1 MEEVVIGLGK
11 RPRRGKKKRSPRK
24 ARRDG
29 RRIRPIA
36 LALVGVAVV
45 AVAVYWFGLR
55 GPSTTDAE
63 AQQVRV
69 VAQIGNGKR
78 VVLVTDDGELFGSAT
93 GAKASQPVLPL
104 KKVPSG
110 KHVRGH
116 VLEEVRILAA
126 APKALRPYI
135 AATKWGKTGAEVELT
150 SGIFIRFGDQSE
162 AVRKWKS
169 AAAMLA
175 DPSVTLLSYVDVH
188 APTRPEVGPGE
199 IELPPSN

>member
-1 MEEVVIGLGK
+1 MIGIG
-11 RPRRGKKKRSPRK
+11 RGKKKS
-24 ARRDG
+24 RRDV

-36 LALVGVAVV
+36 LALVAVAVV

-55 GPSTTDAE
+55 GSSTPEAD

-78 VVLVTDDGELFGSAT
+78 VVLVSDDGTLLGSAT
-93 GAKASQPVLPL
+93 GKEAGQPVLPL
-104 KKVPSG
+104 KKLPPG
-110 KHVRGH
+110 NRVRGH

-126 APKALRPYI
+126 APKPLRPYI

-162 AVRKWKS
+162 AVRKWRS
-169 AAAMLA
+169 AAAALLA

-199 IELPPSN
+199 LELPPPN

>member
-1 MEEVVIGLGK
+1 MIG
-11 RPRRGKKKRSPRK
+11 RGKKSRRK
-24 ARRDG
+24 SRRGD

-36 LALVGVAVV
+36 LVVVALSVV
-45 AVAVYWFGLR
+45 AVAVYWIGLR
-55 GPSTTDAE
+55 GSSTPEAE

-93 GAKASQPVLPL
+93 GKKAGQPVLPL
-104 KKVPSG
+104 KQLPPG

-126 APKALRPYI
+126 APAALRPYLS
-135 AATKWGKTGAEVELT
+135 ATAWGKTGAEVELT
-150 SGIFIRFGDQSE
+150 SGILVRFGDQSE

-169 AAAMLA
+169 AAAVLA

-188 APTRPEVGPGE
+188 APTRPEVGGE
-199 IELPPSN
+199 GHELPPPN

>member
-1 MEEVVIGLGK
+1 VIGFS
-11 RPRRGKKKRSPRK
+11 RGKKRRSRRK
-24 ARRDG
+24 IRRDG

-36 LALVGVAVV
+36 LSLVALAVV

-55 GPSTTDAE
+55 GSSTPDAE

-78 VVLVTDDGELFGSAT
+78 VVLVTDDGTLFGSAT
-93 GAKASQPVLPL
+93 GKKAHQPVLPL
-104 KKVPSG
+104 KKLPPG
-110 KHVRGH
+110 KRVRGH
-116 VLEEVRILAA
+116 VLEEVRLLAA
-126 APKALRPYI
+126 APKPIRPYI
-135 AATKWGKTGAEVELT
+135 AANKWGKSGAEVELT

-169 AAAMLA
+169 AAAVLA

-188 APTRPEVGPGE
+188 APTRPDVGGE
-199 IELPPSN
+199 GHELPPPN

>member
-1 MEEVVIGLGK
+1 VIG
-11 RPRRGKKKRSPRK
+11 RGKKSRRK
-24 ARRDG
+24 TRREA

-36 LALVGVAVV
+36 IAVAALAVV

-55 GPSTTDAE
+55 GSSTPDAE

-78 VVLVTDDGELFGSAT
+78 VVLVTDDGELFGAAT
-93 GAKASQPVLPL
+93 GAKADQPVLPL
-104 KKVPSG
+104 KKVPPG

-126 APKALRPYI
+126 APKALRPYL

-150 SGIFIRFGDQSE
+150 SGIFIRFGDQTE
-162 AVRKWKS
+162 AVRKWK
-169 AAAMLA
+169 AAAAVLA

-188 APTRPEVGPGE
+188 APTRPDVGPGE
-199 IELPPSN
+199 IELPPPN

>member
-1 MEEVVIGLGK
+1 VEGDVIG
-11 RPRRGKKKRSPRK
+11 RGKKKSRRK

-29 RRIRPIA
+29 RRIRPIVLTVVA
-36 LALVGVAVV
+36 LAVVG
-45 AVAVYWFGLR
+45 VAVYWFALR
-55 GPSTTDAE
+55 GSSTPDAE

-78 VVLVTDDGELFGSAT
+78 VVLVTGDGKLFGMAT
-93 GAKASQPVLPL
+93 GKKADQPVLPL
-104 KKVPSG
+104 KKLPPG
-110 KHVRGH
+110 KRVRGH
-116 VLEEVRILAA
+116 ILEEVRILAA
-126 APKALRPYI
+126 APKPLRPYI

-150 SGIFIRFGDQSE
+150 SGILIRFGDQSE

-169 AAAMLA
+169 AAAVLA

-199 IELPPSN
+199 HELPPPN

>member
-1 MEEVVIGLGK
+1 MAVVIG
-11 RPRRGKKKRSPRK
+11 RRGKKSRRK
-24 ARRDG
+24 SKSRWDG

-36 LALVGVAVV
+36 LSIVALAVV

-55 GPSTTDAE
+55 GSSTPEAD

-78 VVLVTDDGELFGSAT
+78 VVLVSDDGSLLGSAT
-93 GAKASQPVLPL
+93 GKKAGQPVLPL
-104 KKVPSG
+104 KKLPPG
-110 KHVRGH
+110 KRVRGH

-126 APKALRPYI
+126 APKPLRPYI

-169 AAAMLA
+169 AAAVLA

-188 APTRPEVGPGE
+188 APTRPDVGGE
-199 IELPPSN
+199 GHELPPPN

>member
-1 MEEVVIGLGK
+1 VDLVIWS
-11 RPRRGKKKRSPRK
+11 RSKKKSRRK
-24 ARRDG
+24 SRREG

-36 LALVGVAVV
+36 LAVVALAVV
-45 AVAVYWFGLR
+45 GVAVYWFALR
-55 GPSTTDAE
+55 GSSTTDAE

-78 VVLVTDDGELFGSAT
+78 VVLVTGDGKLFGMAS
-93 GAKASQPVLPL
+93 GKKADQPVLPL
-104 KKVPSG
+104 KKLPPG
-110 KHVRGH
+110 KRVRGH
-116 VLEEVRILAA
+116 VLEEVRLLAA
-126 APKALRPYI
+126 APKPLRPYI

-169 AAAMLA
+169 AAAVLA

-188 APTRPEVGPGE
+188 APTRPDVGGE
-199 IELPPSN
+199 GHELPPPN

>member
-1 MEEVVIGLGK
+1 MIGIG
-11 RPRRGKKKRSPRK
+11 RGKKKY
-24 ARRDG
+24 RRDAL
-29 RRIRPIA
+29 RIRPIA
-36 LALVGVAVV
+36 LALVAVAVV

-55 GPSTTDAE
+55 GSSTPEAD

-78 VVLVTDDGELFGSAT
+78 VVLVTGDGKLFGMAT
-93 GAKASQPVLPL
+93 GKKADQPVLPL
-104 KKVPSG
+104 KKLPPG
-110 KHVRGH
+110 KRVRGH

-126 APKALRPYI
+126 APKPLRPYI

-162 AVRKWKS
+162 AIRKWKS
-169 AAAMLA
+169 AAAVLA

-188 APTRPEVGPGE
+188 APTRPEVGGE
-199 IELPPSN
+199 GHELPPPN

>member
-1 MEEVVIGLGK
+1 VIG
-11 RPRRGKKKRSPRK
+11 RRGKKKPSRRK

-36 LALVGVAVV
+36 LGLVALAVV
-45 AVAVYWFGLR
+45 GVAVYWFALR
-55 GPSTTDAE
+55 GSSTTDAE

-93 GAKASQPVLPL
+93 GAKADQPVLPL
-104 KKVPSG
+104 KKLPPG
-110 KHVRGH
+110 KRVRGH

-135 AATKWGKTGAEVELT
+135 AATKWAKTGAEVELT

-162 AVRKWKS
+162 AARKWE
-169 AAAMLA
+169 AAAAVLA

-188 APTRPEVGPGE
+188 APTRPEVGGE
-199 IELPPSN
+199 GHELPPPN

>member
-1 MEEVVIGLGK
+1 VAVVIG
-11 RPRRGKKKRSPRK
+11 RSRGKKSRRK
-24 ARRDG
+24 SRRDG

-36 LALVGVAVV
+36 LTVVALAVV

-55 GPSTTDAE
+55 GSSTPEAD

-78 VVLVTDDGELFGSAT
+78 VVLVSDDGTLLGSAT
-93 GAKASQPVLPL
+93 GAKADQPVLPL
-104 KKVPSG
+104 KKLPPG
-110 KHVRGH
+110 KRVRGH

-126 APKALRPYI
+126 APKPLRPYI
-135 AATKWGKTGAEVELT
+135 AATKWGKTGAEVEFT
-150 SGIFIRFGDQSE
+150 SGIFVRFGDQSE

-169 AAAMLA
+169 AAAVLA

-199 IELPPSN
+199 HELPPPN

>member
-1 MEEVVIGLGK
+1 M
-11 RPRRGKKKRSPRK
+11 RR
-24 ARRDG
+24 ALLALL
-29 RRIRPIA
+29 A
-36 LALVGVAVV
+36 LAIV

-55 GPSTTDAE
+55 GSSTPEAD

-78 VVLVTDDGELFGSAT
+78 VVLVSDDGTLLGSAT
-93 GAKASQPVLPL
+93 GKKADQPVLPL
-104 KKVPSG
+104 KKMPPG
-110 KHVRGH
+110 KRVRGH

-126 APKALRPYI
+126 APEALRPYI
-135 AATKWGKTGAEVELT
+135 SATKWGETGAEAELN

-169 AAAMLA
+169 AAAVLA

-188 APTRPEVGPGE
+188 APTRPDVGGE
-199 IELPPSN
+199 GHELPPPN

>member
-1 MEEVVIGLGK
+1 VGVVIG
-11 RPRRGKKKRSPRK
+11 RRGKKSRRK
-24 ARRDG
+24 SKSRWDG

-36 LALVGVAVV
+36 LSIVALAVV

-55 GPSTTDAE
+55 GSSTPEAE

-78 VVLVTDDGELFGSAT
+78 VVLVSDDGTLLGSAT
-93 GAKASQPVLPL
+93 GKKADQPVLPL
-104 KKVPSG
+104 KKLPPG
-110 KHVRGH
+110 KRVRGH

-126 APKALRPYI
+126 APKALRPYV

-150 SGIFIRFGDQSE
+150 PGIFIRFGDQSE

-169 AAAMLA
+169 AAAVLA

-188 APTRPEVGPGE
+188 AATRPEVGEEGH
-199 IELPPSN
+199 ELPPPN